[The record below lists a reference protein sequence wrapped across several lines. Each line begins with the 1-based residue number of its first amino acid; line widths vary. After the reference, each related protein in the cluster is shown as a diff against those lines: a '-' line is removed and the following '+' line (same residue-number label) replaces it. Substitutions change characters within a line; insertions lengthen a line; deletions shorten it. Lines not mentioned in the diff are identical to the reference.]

1 MRFLCCGAVWEL
13 SGLIRSKRSNSH
25 QLASKQQWRAVE
37 WNADKK
43 VNVGPEKE
51 AATICGAFVRHTP
64 LFHPLAF
71 LVFGVILFK
80 FFDMKGR
87 RPETEHQQPSAGHLS
102 DMHLCFNVLHPK

>member
-1 MRFLCCGAVWEL
+1 MGALGPYTEQAEQFP
-13 SGLIRSKRSNSH
+13 SA
-25 QLASKQQWRAVE
+25 ASKQQWRAVE

-102 DMHLCFNVLHPK
+102 DIHPCFILKAS